1 MEHTTFLHVQAPYS
15 TGMMGASLTSTAR
28 IPVTKQEA
36 GEYFVSTFSLA
47 SAGMLNKLLGH

>member
-1 MEHTTFLHVQAPYS
+1 
-15 TGMMGASLTSTAR
+15 MMGASLTSTAR